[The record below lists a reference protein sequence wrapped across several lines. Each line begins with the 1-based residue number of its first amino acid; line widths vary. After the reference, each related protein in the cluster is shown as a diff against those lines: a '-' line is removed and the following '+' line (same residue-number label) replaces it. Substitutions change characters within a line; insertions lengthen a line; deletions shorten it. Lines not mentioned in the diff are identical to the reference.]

1 MAGHGERTRPVSIRN
16 KLLLYIGAP
25 TLAIYVGVLGLA
37 LERLMVMNRREME
50 ASVTQQAVS
59 DAARFDAAFREIATI
74 ALVTA
79 RFIENDS
86 GVTIEG
92 ITRQLRANLSIDRA
106 VYGAACAFEPES
118 PDADLVCPYVY
129 RRAGGEVVT
138 MNIGREAYDWAAD
151 PQWDWYQTPRAT
163 GAPSWSRPYFDE
175 GAGNALMVTFSAPF
189 FADGAFRGVTT
200 VDIDISHIQST
211 IADSIMGGLEFVIL
225 TRDGRFVSSPDPDDV
240 MAHSIFDAGEEA
252 GRPDIASAYR
262 TVVAGAPGMVSLAGW
277 DGPPPAGWEEWTEP
291 RWLFYAP
298 IESTGWVLAA
308 HMPESQALADVR
320 SRMAL
325 ATGAL
330 GLTLLLILG
339 AIWLVS
345 ARLVGP
351 ILRLREGVREISD
364 GNLDARVEGV
374 ETNDEIGELAR
385 SFNAMTADLRSHVDS
400 LAAAR
405 AHREKIEGDLELAR
419 RIQRSLLPS
428 TLPNAPGFDI
438 AGWNLAAD
446 QTGGDYFD
454 WLELPDGRTIF
465 TLADVTGHGVG
476 PALIVAACRAY
487 MRASTSYG
495 AAELTDAV
503 IRVNDLLHQDIP
515 DGRFVT
521 AAVGV
526 LDPGSGEMAMI
537 SAGQA
542 PLLFYEAATGAVHCW
557 HADGVPLG
565 IMRSPPM
572 DEPRRIVFA
581 PGDVL
586 LLTTDG
592 FMEWPNLGGTQY
604 GVEGLEAFLR
614 AHHHLAAETLIESL
628 HASVLAHAEGVEQGD
643 DLTALVIRRTEEG

>member
-1 MAGHGERTRPVSIRN
+1 MSIRS

-37 LERLMVMNRREME
+37 LERLKAMNLREME

-74 ALVTA
+74 ALTTA
-79 RFIENDS
+79 RFIETDPDLPL
-86 GVTIEG
+86 GKIEQ
-92 ITRQLRANLSIDRA
+92 QLLANLRVNEA
-106 VYGAACAFEPES
+106 VYGVACAFEPES
-118 PDADLVCPYVY
+118 PEDDLLCPYVY
-129 RRAGGEVVT
+129 RRADGALVV
-138 MNIGREAYDWAAD
+138 MNIGRDVYDWAAD
-151 PQWDWYQTPRAT
+151 PQWDWYHTPRAT
-163 GAPSWSRPYFDE
+163 EAPSWSRPYFDE

-189 FADGAFRGVTT
+189 FRDGEFRGVTT
-200 VDIDISHIQST
+200 VDIDVT
-211 IADSIMGGLEFVIL
+211 RLRTNLADSIMGGLEFVIL
-225 TRDGRFVSSPDPDDV
+225 TPNGHFVYSPNPDDV
-240 MAHSIFDAGEEA
+240 MARTIFDAADAAGRTDIHDAYRAVLGGEA
-252 GRPDIASAYR
+252 GMAR
-262 TVVAGAPGMVSLAGW
+262 LAGW
-277 DGPPPAGWEEWTEP
+277 SGRPPAGWEEWTES

-298 IESTGWVLAA
+298 IESTGWALAA
-308 HMPESQALADVR
+308 QMPESQALANVR

-345 ARLVGP
+345 ARLVSP
-351 ILRLREGVREISD
+351 IIRLREGVREISG

-374 ETNDEIGELAR
+374 ESNDEIGELAR

-400 LAAAR
+400 LAAAQ

-428 TLPNAPGFDI
+428 TLPNAPGYDI

-526 LDPGSGEMAMI
+526 LDPVAGEMAMI

-572 DEPRRIVFA
+572 DEPRRIAFA

-592 FMEWPNLGGTQY
+592 FMEWPNLGGRQY

-614 AHHHLAAETLIESL
+614 AHHHLAAEALIESL
-628 HASVLAHAEGVEQGD
+628 HASVLAHGEGVEQGD
-643 DLTALVIRRTEEG
+643 DLTALVIRRLEGG